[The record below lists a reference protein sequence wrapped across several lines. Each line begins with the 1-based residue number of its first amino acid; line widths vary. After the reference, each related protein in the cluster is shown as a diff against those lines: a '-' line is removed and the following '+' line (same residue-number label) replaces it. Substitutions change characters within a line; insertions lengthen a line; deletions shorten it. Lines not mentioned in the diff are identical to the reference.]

1 VYSCWGWKA
10 RRPIGEPGNRGAGGD
25 QFTPGR
31 GIRVQI
37 IVSVI
42 PSRANPSF
50 RGHFLFPLRVY
61 RNRLPVLINWARH
74 YLFREHAACR
84 ILPSEPA
91 PPSAAE
97 TSSSGQEITKEDEES
112 GPA

>member
-1 VYSCWGWKA
+1 VEKSLRQEG
-10 RRPIGEPGNRGAGGD
+10 
-25 QFTPGR
+25 

-37 IVSVI
+37 IVSLT
-42 PSRANPSF
+42 PWKANPSF
-50 RGHFLFPLRVY
+50 RGQFLFPLIGY
-61 RNRLPVLINWARH
+61 RNRLLVLINWVRH

-112 GPA
+112 GPV